1 MRRVPRHPFV
11 ARYLVTIQSVAIV
24 ATPMPT
30 MSATHRTRTTRFM
43 SPATTMSFARQNQL
57 SFALRMMTSLG
68 LDYAI
73 YGRVIADHVP
83 SICLTPSFQF
93 FKAAG
98 ACARPRVL
106 RLLQ

>member
-1 MRRVPRHPFV
+1 M

-30 MSATHRTRTTRFM
+30 MSATHRTRTTGFM
-43 SPATTMSFARQNQL
+43 SPATAMSFARQNQL

-83 SICLTPSFQF
+83 WICPTPSFQF
-93 FKAAG
+93 RKAAG